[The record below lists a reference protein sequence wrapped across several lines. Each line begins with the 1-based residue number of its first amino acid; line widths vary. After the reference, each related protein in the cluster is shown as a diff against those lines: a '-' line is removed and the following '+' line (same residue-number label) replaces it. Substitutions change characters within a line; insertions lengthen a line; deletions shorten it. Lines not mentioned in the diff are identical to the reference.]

1 MFYQIPVDNSVESLA
16 NLIRADLLARE
27 VIPAAENLIYDQ
39 GAPGAKNT
47 PGVNT
52 FPKVYFRLAE
62 DFSIDVAQVGD
73 PTPMRLTAIV
83 DGQEIDGGVSIAVE
97 KMRAVVTCLAKD
109 PEGSTTPIAS
119 RSRTAGVTSA
129 LAGMQLR
136 HRVLAAISRACAGS
150 YRVISAK
157 NIKPLGNE
165 FAYGNASVMVIEFY
179 YHVADDAYATNVA
192 DLSTGTQDGEGQTV
206 AEVQAP

>member
-27 VIPAAENLIYDQ
+27 VIPAAANLIYGD
-39 GAPGAKNT
+39 GDPGQKTT
-47 PGVNT
+47 PGVNS
-52 FPKVYFRLAE
+52 FPQIRFRLAE
-62 DFSIDVAQVGD
+62 DFSIDVAQIGD
-73 PTPMRLTAIV
+73 PTPMLLTAIV
-83 DGQEIDGGVSIAVE
+83 DGQLIDAGVSIAVE
-97 KMRAVVTCLAKD
+97 KMRAIVTCLAKD
-109 PEGSTTPIAS
+109 PEESTSSIAS
-119 RSRTAGVTSA
+119 RGRTASRA
-129 LAGMQLR
+129 SERAGMQLR

-157 NIKPLGNE
+157 NIKPTGAE

-192 DLSTGTQDGEGQTV
+192 DLSTGTQDGEGQAV
-206 AEVQAP
+206 AEVQVP